1 MEADFAQM
9 QKGKWIMSELI
20 NRQMAIDALRNTK
33 FRNDLFLDFG
43 YENAINIIESLPSV
57 QSEPSEITD
66 EQAILHLQST
76 GWMQNHDREIYE
88 SGLKEQLADDS
99 ESYDSLI
106 PYEDDEDT
114 ISRQAAIDAMKDA
127 LDPHIVQFVK
137 SKMAIEA
144 LPSAQPERVCVAN
157 VTLTDEQ
164 VKEVVEKAKNAVIS
178 VIELEPH
185 WIPCSERL
193 PEENGQYLI
202 TIKYKHVNDSYED
215 VYAEHGEWLDGK
227 WDMFCFGHCGEVEDI
242 IAWLSLPEPYKG

>member
-1 MEADFAQM
+1 MKTGADFAQM

-20 NRQMAIDALRNTK
+20 DRQMAIEALRNTK

-57 QSEPSEITD
+57 QPEPSEITD

-106 PYEDDEDT
+106 PYEDDGDT
-114 ISRQAAIDAMKDA
+114 ISRQAAIDAMKYA

-144 LPSAQPERVCVAN
+144 LPSAQPKYEP
-157 VTLTDEQ
+157 
-164 VKEVVEKAKNAVIS
+164 VKAEDFAKTM
-178 VIELEPH
+178 
-185 WIPCSERL
+185 SE
-193 PEENGQYLI
+193 N
-202 TIKYKHVNDSYED
+202 TIYS
-215 VYAEHGEWLDGK
+215 
-227 WDMFCFGHCGEVEDI
+227 F
-242 IAWLSLPEPYKG
+242 IAWYGTVLELIEKQGFTICKKTM

>member
-1 MEADFAQM
+1 
-9 QKGKWIMSELI
+9 MSELI
-20 NRQMAIDALRNTK
+20 DRQMAIEALRNTK

-57 QSEPSEITD
+57 QPEPSEITD

-106 PYEDDEDT
+106 PYEDDGDT
-114 ISRQAAIDAMKDA
+114 ISRQAAIDAMKYA

-144 LPSAQPERVCVAN
+144 LPSAQPKYEP
-157 VTLTDEQ
+157 
-164 VKEVVEKAKNAVIS
+164 VKAEDFAKTM
-178 VIELEPH
+178 
-185 WIPCSERL
+185 SE
-193 PEENGQYLI
+193 N
-202 TIKYKHVNDSYED
+202 TIYS
-215 VYAEHGEWLDGK
+215 
-227 WDMFCFGHCGEVEDI
+227 F
-242 IAWLSLPEPYKG
+242 IAWYGTVLELIEKQGFTICKKTM